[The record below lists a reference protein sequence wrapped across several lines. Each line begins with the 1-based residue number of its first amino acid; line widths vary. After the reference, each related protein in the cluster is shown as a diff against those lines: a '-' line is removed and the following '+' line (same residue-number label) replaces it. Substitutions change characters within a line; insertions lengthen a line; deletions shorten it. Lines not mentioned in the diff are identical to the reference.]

1 MRHVSEV
8 ERFGHDSRDA
18 AGIDRLA
25 HCIRAGLAIYLLPV
39 LIVAVV
45 IGVMAVIL
53 QSMITGVIWVFEKF
67 RLQHH
72 REELAAKS
80 ISRKVIQHMIPGQCL
95 STRNG
100 SRCGRYIPVFGHLGE
115 PNWSTPSTVSLH

>member
-8 ERFGHDSRDA
+8 ERFGRDSSDA

-25 HCIRAGLAIYLLPV
+25 HCIRAGLAIDRLPV
-39 LIVAVV
+39 LIVVV
-45 IGVMAVIL
+45 AIGVFAVFL
-53 QSMITGVIWVFEKF
+53 QFLITGMVWAFEKF

-72 REELAAKS
+72 KDEQAAKS
-80 ISRKVIQHMIPGQCL
+80 LSRKVIQHMIPGQCL

-100 SRCGRYIPVFGHLGE
+100 SRCGRYIPILGHLGE
-115 PNWSTPSTVSLH
+115 ANWSTSSTISPH